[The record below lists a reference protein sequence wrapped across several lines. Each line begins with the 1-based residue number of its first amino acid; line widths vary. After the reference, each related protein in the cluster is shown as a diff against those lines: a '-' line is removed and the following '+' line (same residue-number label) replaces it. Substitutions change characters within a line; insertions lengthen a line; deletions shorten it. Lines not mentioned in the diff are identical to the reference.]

1 MIKAA
6 APRPSGFLKL
16 EGKEGGGERES
27 EKINVYLG
35 EMQVKSMQ
43 GFFALILYIRIYI
56 KGTLCCC
63 L

>member
-1 MIKAA
+1 MCVG
-6 APRPSGFLKL
+6 RWG
-16 EGKEGGGERES
+16 EEREGGKEGGGERES

>member
-1 MIKAA
+1 ME
-6 APRPSGFLKL
+6 REG
-16 EGKEGGGERES
+16 GKEGGGERES